1 MATVSGGTTSER
13 FGFIHRYGQEL
24 GVVFLC
30 KWLSV
35 SRSGYYAW
43 VQRDLPPRAKDDE
56 YLLNKITTIFTDSQ
70 GRYGSP
76 RVFKALLAQGVAV
89 SKKRVERLMRAANLR
104 GRVVRVTRR
113 QPGLKRFAAQGK
125 NFLLE
130 TGNARG
136 LNQVWVADVTYLKVK
151 GRWHYLA
158 TVMDQYSR
166 RILGWSLSTTRTMQ
180 LSVDALMYALK
191 KRGFPTNVIV
201 HTDRGVEYTGYLF
214 QDTLSKF
221 GLIHSVNRPGYC
233 TDNAFME
240 SFYHSLKAELIRGT
254 IFACA
259 KYLRKAIKGYINTF
273 YNQVRLHSGLGY
285 LSPMEY
291 ERRLV

>member
-1 MATVSGGTTSER
+1 
-13 FGFIHRYGQEL
+13 
-24 GVVFLC
+24 VFLC

-56 YLLNKITTIFTDSQ
+56 CLLNKITSIFTESQ

-125 NFLLE
+125 NYLLK
-130 TGNARG
+130 TGNATQ

-191 KRGFPTNVIV
+191 KRGFPTDVIV

-214 QDTLSKF
+214 QDTLAKF

-254 IFACA
+254 TFACL
-259 KYLRKAIKGYINTF
+259 KYLRNAIKGYINTF

-285 LSPMEY
+285 LSPIEY